1 MNKNYF
7 LLLTTFC
14 SLFISTF
21 LFSQVREVDFSN
33 IVSQSQLII
42 EGEVISKR
50 SFWDNKQH
58 NIYTANEVMVY
69 KVFKGT
75 EITQV
80 LEVITPGG
88 TVGLNKEE
96 VQPSLALSI
105 GDKGIF
111 TLLTND
117 VAIENSKVML
127 QYKPYASV
135 QGFIK
140 YDINTGSASG
150 VFDKYKSIEEELYP
164 KIKSLTNKQVIEVQ
178 SFSLAK
184 QLVFNSKL
192 ATVIT
197 DFSPTT
203 ASAGT
208 ATTITINGSGFGAT
222 IGSVRFSNADDG
234 GASFIE
240 VLPSEIIS
248 WNETQIVVEIAKD
261 AGTGPIQVLG
271 TSTVTSSQSL
281 TVTYAQLNA
290 NYNNGSGQ
298 EAYQTKHVN
307 RNPNG
312 GYIWQMYTGFDAN
325 TTANAAFVRSLESWR
340 CSTGINW
347 EIGTVTTTDVVAND
361 DINIVRHDNG
371 SELPNGVL
379 GRCSSYWSGC
389 FSGGLISWYVE
400 ELDIVFNDDTN
411 WNYTVNAP
419 AFTEY
424 DFESVSVH
432 ELGHGHQLGHVVDT
446 NDVMHFSISNGE
458 ENRVLSSNNLA
469 GANDVQSRS
478 TASGVCGQSEMISA
492 FEDASFSYD
501 SGIYSLSDP
510 NQSPT
515 ITGDLGG
522 VFSSMPAGLIMDSAT
537 GLITTSNSTV
547 QSYIITYTTS
557 GVCPVSID
565 FPLEISAVLGV
576 ESVTLN
582 EVLQVYPN
590 PNSGEF
596 SLLYNGVDSLE
607 SLKVY
612 DITGKKIQIITLKS
626 NDNINLINL
635 NYLPK
640 GMYFISIQTNKA
652 SVTKKIVIE

>member
-14 SLFISTF
+14 SLFFSSF

-33 IVSQSQLII
+33 RVSQSQLII

-69 KVFKGT
+69 KIFKGT

-117 VAIENSKVML
+117 VAIENSKAML

-248 WNETQIVVEIAKD
+248 WNDTQIVVEIAQD

-290 NYNNGSGQ
+290 NFNNES
-298 EAYQTKHVN
+298 YQTRHINKN
-307 RNPNG
+307 ANG
-312 GYIWQMYTGFDAN
+312 GYIWQMFTDFDAN

-379 GRCSSYWSGC
+379 GRCTNRFSGC
-389 FSGGLISWYVE
+389 ISGGSISWFVE

-510 NQSPT
+510 NPSPT

-522 VFSSMPAGLIMDSAT
+522 VFSSTPAGLMMDSAT

-576 ESVTLN
+576 ESVSLN

>member
-446 NDVMHFSISNGE
+446 NDVMHYAISNGE

>member
-576 ESVTLN
+576 ESVSLN